1 MANCISK
8 SNRKSNRGRRTRK
21 QARKPRNAERKK
33 KTINNLT
40 TTRLKK
46 VAPETETK
54 PETRKKDIKRKEQR
68 QQKYRKCREKLKR
81 GKIIKSQS
89 QSPINRQRQD
99 KKHKKDTNM
108 TRLLVYLND
117 IKCKKLL

>member
-1 MANCISK
+1 MASSK
-8 SNRKSNRGRRTRK
+8 SNRSNRSNRGRRTRK

-54 PETRKKDIKRKEQR
+54 PETKTRKEHWKER
-68 QQKYRKCREKLKR
+68 TKTTKL
-81 GKIIKSQS
+81 
-89 QSPINRQRQD
+89 
-99 KKHKKDTNM
+99 
-108 TRLLVYLND
+108 
-117 IKCKKLL
+117 